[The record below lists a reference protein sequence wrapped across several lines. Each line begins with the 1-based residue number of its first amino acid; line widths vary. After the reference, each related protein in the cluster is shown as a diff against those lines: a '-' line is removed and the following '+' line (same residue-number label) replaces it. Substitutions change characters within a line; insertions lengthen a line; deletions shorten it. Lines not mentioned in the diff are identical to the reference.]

1 MPGTGDGVTGRGAG
15 PSSGCSGGLGRNV
28 RAEEPLAGPSCP
40 GIRAREQS
48 HFSDTGSLRGGGD
61 LLSFIRLFFFVW
73 RQLKGK
79 RVKCMAVVS
88 ALRGWG

>member
-1 MPGTGDGVTGRGAG
+1 M
-15 PSSGCSGGLGRNV
+15 
-28 RAEEPLAGPSCP
+28 PLAGPSCP

-48 HFSDTGSLRGGGD
+48 HFSDTGSLGGTPPVIY
-61 LLSFIRLFFFVW
+61 SFLFFFVW